1 MQSAQ
6 RCRRHS
12 ESRLDRVWRF
22 VCRLD
27 FPGLAAA
34 ILVCVAAAE
43 PNRALDIQNEAVA
56 CLPSERLTAG
66 AGVPVPHYS

>member
-1 MQSAQ
+1 MRSAQ
-6 RCRRHS
+6 PYPRHG

-22 VCRLD
+22 VCGLD

-34 ILVCVAAAE
+34 ILVSMAAAK
-43 PNRALDIQNEAVA
+43 PNGALDIQNVAVA